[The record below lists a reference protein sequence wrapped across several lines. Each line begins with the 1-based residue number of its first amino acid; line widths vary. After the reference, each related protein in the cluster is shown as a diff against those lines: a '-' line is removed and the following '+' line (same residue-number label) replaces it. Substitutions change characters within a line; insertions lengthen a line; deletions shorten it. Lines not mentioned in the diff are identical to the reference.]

1 MTANDI
7 HYTARVDQVTEAEWS
22 ELLPRFADASIYQ
35 TWSYGAVC
43 WGAKQLS
50 HFVLEKDGQVV
61 AMAQVRIVHLPI
73 VGKGIAYVRWGP
85 LCRLLGE
92 PFDSQVL
99 QEVTVALQREYVGR
113 RGLMLRMI
121 PNVYEGQP
129 LAQPWQASL
138 SPLGFERDPNV
149 DIYRTMLVDLAPS
162 LEDLRKGLHQRWR
175 NYLKNAEKSAYT
187 VVEGDTVELYD
198 RFLVLY
204 RQMMARKQFDTTVDV
219 GEFRTLQQALP
230 PHLKMHV
237 LLCEKEGRT
246 LNALVV
252 SHIGDSAIY
261 LLAATG
267 DEGLKE
273 RGAHLLQWRAL
284 QWLKARGCR
293 WYDVGGI
300 NPDRNPG
307 VFQFK
312 SGLGGQE
319 MRQTGGYR
327 LSPDWVNALIVS
339 CGERLR
345 ASLRSLKRRRA
356 SAPGSAPS

>member
-1 MTANDI
+1 MIATDTR
-7 HYTARVDQVTEAEWS
+7 YTARVDQVTEAEWS
-22 ELLPRFADASIYQ
+22 GLLPRFADASIYQ

-43 WGAKQLS
+43 WGGRQLS
-50 HFVLEKDGQVV
+50 HLVLEKEGQVV

-85 LCRLLGE
+85 LCRLLAGTFE
-92 PFDSQVL
+92 PEVLKQVTL
-99 QEVTVALQREYVGR
+99 ALQREYVER
-113 RGLMLRMI
+113 RGLMLRVV

-129 LAQPWQASL
+129 MAQPWQAGFS
-138 SPLGFERDPNV
+138 SIGFEGDPNV
-149 DIYRTMLVDLAPS
+149 HVYRTMLVDLSPS
-162 LEDLRKGLHQRWR
+162 LDDLRKGLHQRWR
-175 NYLKNAEKSAYT
+175 NYLKNAEKSDYT

-219 GEFRTLQQALP
+219 GEFRTLQEVLP

-237 LLCEKEGRT
+237 LLCQKDDRT

-273 RGAHLLQWRAL
+273 RGAHLLQWRAM

-312 SGLGGQE
+312 SGLGGME
-319 MRQTGGYR
+319 VRQTGGYR

-339 CGERLR
+339 CGERVRTVIQSWKERRRRLAAR
-345 ASLRSLKRRRA
+345 AS
-356 SAPGSAPS
+356 